1 MSRRPARSACRAL
14 APLLLAAVLPV
25 PAACSDARDS
35 ASCTVPAGVEVDWMH
50 RIGCPA
56 DYELLWNET
65 NDVVFAH
72 TRTVLWL
79 IDREDDSKLYFI
91 NTVKYALHYG
101 FAARYLDYG
110 PPFTPVGTHGD
121 FNILNYRRPGR
132 RFLMGL
138 LVHYQDQGLVTLELS
153 AGDTADADMI
163 TDAYQR
169 VRGALFDG
177 DQLVYRPVS
186 AEQEAMIPELS
197 ARIPTVSTQA
207 VFAGQS
213 YQPLNPV
220 VGFGTLR
227 FRRLAQLEGEP
238 LAPTD
243 IAVVDRVPNDISL
256 VSGLVTQEFQT
267 PLAHVG
273 LLAKNR
279 GTPNMALRGAFD
291 DPRLRAFEDQ
301 LVRLE
306 VGPHDWSVR
315 AATPA
320 EAQAYWDTLR
330 PAAPLIPH
338 FDLSVTRPVDLADA
352 GTGDAIRIGSKAANL
367 AEVEK
372 IRVDGAPI
380 VMPDRPMAIPFYF
393 YDQHMQESGLY
404 PVVNQILADAPGL
417 TSEELEQRLFDL
429 RWRIY
434 RAPIDPDSLALIA
447 GEVRS
452 RWGDDT
458 RVKFR
463 SSTNV
468 EDLPSF
474 SGAGLYTSAGAT
486 PSDGDAALANA
497 IKVVWASTWNL
508 QAFVERDF
516 YRIDQTQVRM
526 GVLMHPAMTNEL
538 ANGVAVTINEFADNR
553 PAYYINGQLGEVS
566 VTNPTGLAIPE
577 QLLYYTWFESPEYEV
592 ITRSSLVEDR
602 PDWPDYPSLL
612 SETELEKLASYLA
625 AIHDH
630 FKALAAPDPDFA
642 MDVEWK
648 LAPGRV
654 MYVKQARP
662 LVRKEPDP

>member
-1 MSRRPARSACRAL
+1 MH
-14 APLLLAAVLPV
+14 
-25 PAACSDARDS
+25 
-35 ASCTVPAGVEVDWMH
+35 EV
-50 RIGCPA
+50 GCPA
-56 DYELLWNET
+56 DYDLLWNQT

-79 IDREDDSKLYFI
+79 IDREDGNKLYFI

-110 PPFTPVGTHGD
+110 PPFTAVGTHGE

-169 VRGALFDG
+169 VRGALYDG

-186 AEQEAMIPELS
+186 ANQEALIPALS
-197 ARIPTVSTQA
+197 SRIPTVSTQA

-220 VGFGTLR
+220 VGYGTLR
-227 FRRLAQLEGEP
+227 FRRLAQLEGDP

-279 GTPNMALRGAFD
+279 GTPNMALRGGFD

-306 VGPHDWSVR
+306 VGAHDWSVR

-330 PAAPLIPH
+330 PAAPLTPH
-338 FDLSVTRPVDLADA
+338 FDLSVTQPVDLADA
-352 GTGDAIRIGSKAANL
+352 AAGDAIRIGSKAANL

-380 VMPDRPMAIPFYF
+380 VMPDRPFAIPFHF
-393 YDQHMQESGLY
+393 YDQHMQDSGLY
-404 PVVNQILADAPGL
+404 AVVDRDHRRRARPH
-417 TSEELEQRLFDL
+417 QRGA
-429 RWRIY
+429 
-434 RAPIDPDSLALIA
+434 RAAAVRFSGGASTARPSTPT
-447 GEVRS
+447 RS
-452 RWGDDT
+452 R
-458 RVKFR
+458 
-463 SSTNV
+463 SSR
-468 EDLPSF
+468 PRC
-474 SGAGLYTSAGAT
+474 AGAGAT
-486 PSDGDAALANA
+486 TPGSSSARRPTSRTCPASRARACTPRPARPRRTAIRRWPTPSRWCGRRPGTSRPSSSATST
-497 IKVVWASTWNL
+497 AST
-508 QAFVERDF
+508 
-516 YRIDQTQVRM
+516 
-526 GVLMHPAMTNEL
+526 
-538 ANGVAVTINEFADNR
+538 R
-553 PAYYINGQLGEVS
+553 PRCAW
-566 VTNPTGLAIPE
+566 AC
-577 QLLYYTWFESPEYEV
+577 WC
-592 ITRSSLVEDR
+592 TR
-602 PDWPDYPSLL
+602 P
-612 SETELEKLASYLA
+612 
-625 AIHDH
+625 
-630 FKALAAPDPDFA
+630 
-642 MDVEWK
+642 
-648 LAPGRV
+648 
-654 MYVKQARP
+654 
-662 LVRKEPDP
+662 